1 LPSPLTAE
9 NEREPVGVHQVNFR
23 KHDDASPDVEEVDD
37 LEVLSRLGHDAFV
50 SRDDQHH
57 GIQPVSAGQ
66 HVAHESRVPRHVDD
80 PHLHSAWQAQVC
92 EPEID
97 GHAAPLFL
105 SQAVW
110 IDPGQDGDQRGL
122 PMVDVASRPDD
133 ESHLATFL

>member
-1 LPSPLTAE
+1 
-9 NEREPVGVHQVNFR
+9 
-23 KHDDASPDVEEVDD
+23 
-37 LEVLSRLGHDAFV
+37 
-50 SRDDQHH
+50 
-57 GIQPVSAGQ
+57 
-66 HVAHESRVPRHVDD
+66 
-80 PHLHSAWQAQVC
+80 VC

-110 IDPGQDGDQRGL
+110 IDPGQGGDQRGL